1 MQALYSYRIFFGGVK
16 QEPADK
22 IFLFFNNNNKNISFF
37 EKKLEINSIIYFKGF
52 YYKILEEN
60 NLYNNEKFFYGEKI
74 NYSKNVY
81 IKPIIYIPKENI
93 IKYFDWRSKN
103 IQQN

>member
-22 IFLFFNNNNKNISFF
+22 IFLFFNNNNKNIAFF
-37 EKKLEINSIIYFKGF
+37 EKNLEINSIIYFKGF

-60 NLYNNEKFFYGEKI
+60 NLYNNEKFFYGQKTDLF
-74 NYSKNVY
+74 NNNF
-81 IKPIIYIPKENI
+81 IKPIFFIPENKI
-93 IKYFDWRSKN
+93 KKYFDWRKEN
-103 IQQN
+103 IK